1 MTRRRLLLAA
11 ALLASCAAAALLLA
25 TRPAA
30 LPSPEQVRAAWRPSD
45 SVLLDRHGA
54 PLQELRLDFSVRRY
68 EWTPLDQVSPA
79 LTAAVIAA
87 EDRRFQEHRGV
98 DLLALAAAARDSLR
112 GRGSRGAS
120 TLTMQLA
127 ARLAPGIA
135 AAGRRGLR
143 QKIRQMRAAWAL
155 ERNWSKPQIL
165 EAYLNLVSFR
175 GESQGIAAAS
185 RMLFDAAPSALTAPQ
200 SAILAALLRAPRA
213 DIADVSRRACRLAMQ
228 VDAKITDCTRIE
240 ALTLAALQ
248 TAPTAS
254 AAWTTGLAPHAAQR
268 LLREAGVKLRS
279 TLDAGI
285 QRLALTALRA
295 QLSGLSQRGVRD
307 GAVVVMDNASGDVL
321 AYVGSVAST
330 SRAAQVDGAKAL
342 RQAGSTLKPFLYGLA
357 LERGYL
363 TAASLLDDSPV
374 ALETGAGL
382 YIPQNYDH
390 EFRGVVS
397 ARTALAG
404 SLNVPAVRVLGL
416 VGLEPFR
423 DRLHGFGYDG
433 LTESGEFYGYSLALG
448 SAEVS
453 LLQQVNAY
461 RALANGGAWS
471 PPRFLP
477 DAPAAATRQAMS
489 PQATWIVTQ
498 ILSDRAARAGTFGL
512 SNPLSTPYW
521 SAAKTGT
528 SKHMRDN
535 WCLGWSTR
543 YSVGVWVGNFE
554 GQPMGDVSGV
564 DGAAPAWRN
573 IMDALHENLQ
583 APPPTPPPGVVQQQ
597 VRYADGVEASRSEWF
612 LSGTETALVT
622 TAAPQVP
629 RLASPPDGMI
639 VALDPD
645 IPPDRQH
652 VLFRAQG
659 PISDSRFAIDG
670 TPLAAASK
678 PYLWAPQPG
687 AHVLELIDAEGRRL
701 DQVKFQV
708 R

>member
-1 MTRRRLLLAA
+1 MNNSFNPVRGFARF
-11 ALLASCAAAALLLA
+11 LLA
-25 TRPAA
+25 TLAAFASSMVVNAA
-30 LPSPEQVRAAWRPSD
+30 LAPFNPFQGDTGQAFFRLFLGSSMIVGNLLLFLIQD
-45 SVLLDRHGA
+45 S
-54 PLQELRLDFSVRRY
+54 RL
-68 EWTPLDQVSPA
+68 
-79 LTAAVIAA
+79 
-87 EDRRFQEHRGV
+87 H
-98 DLLALAAAARDSLR
+98 
-112 GRGSRGAS
+112 GSR
-120 TLTMQLA
+120 
-127 ARLAPGIA
+127 
-135 AAGRRGLR
+135 
-143 QKIRQMRAAWAL
+143 
-155 ERNWSKPQIL
+155 
-165 EAYLNLVSFR
+165 
-175 GESQGIAAAS
+175 
-185 RMLFDAAPSALTAPQ
+185 LFG
-200 SAILAALLRAPRA
+200 
-213 DIADVSRRACRLAMQ
+213 
-228 VDAKITDCTRIE
+228 
-240 ALTLAALQ
+240 LTL
-248 TAPTAS
+248 
-254 AAWTTGLAPHAAQR
+254 
-268 LLREAGVKLRS
+268 
-279 TLDAGI
+279 
-285 QRLALTALRA
+285 
-295 QLSGLSQRGVRD
+295 
-307 GAVVVMDNASGDVL
+307 L

-423 DRLHGFGYDG
+423 DRLHSFGYDA
-433 LTESGEFYGYSLALG
+433 LNESGEFYGYSLALG

-471 PPRFLP
+471 APRFTPEQALA
-477 DAPAAATRQAMS
+477 APRRAMS
-489 PQATWIVTQ
+489 PQAAWIVSQ

-583 APPPTPPPGVVQQQ
+583 ALPPTPPQGVVQQQ
-597 VRYADGVEASRSEWF
+597 VRYADGVEASRNEWF
-612 LSGTETALVT
+612 LAGTETALVT
-622 TAAPQVP
+622 AAAPQVP

-687 AHVLELIDAEGRRL
+687 AHVLELIDAEGHKL